1 MYLARESTGG
11 LLLFRDEPTKKK
23 IVLNPDFPEIRKEVT
38 TWETR
43 DSPYGYLAIP
53 NDMYIWVTFENS
65 PVKVKLVPESIL

>member
-11 LLLFRDEPTKKK
+11 LLLFREEPTKKK
-23 IVLNPDFPEIRKEVT
+23 IVLNTDFPKIRKEVI

-53 NDMYIWVTFENS
+53 NDIYIWVTFENS
-65 PVKVKLVPESIL
+65 PVKVRLVPESIL

>member
-1 MYLARESTGG
+1 MYLARESTGA
-11 LLLFRDEPTKKK
+11 LLLFREEPTKKK
-23 IVLNPDFPEIRKEVT
+23 IVLNPDFPKIRKEVI

-65 PVKVKLVPESIL
+65 PVKVSLVPESIL